1 MIPYQKNWNTL
12 FQVEKEKLQCIL
24 RSEIEEIH
32 HIGSTSINGMHAKPI
47 IDILVVVKHI
57 EKMDDYNE
65 PLFEIG
71 YEAQGENGLSGRRF
85 FIKGGDERTHHVHMY
100 QFENK
105 EIARHLVFRD
115 YMRTFKEE
123 GQFYSQLK
131 QNLAMSHPTNME
143 EYIKGKHGYIQKIE
157 KKAIAWFEE
166 GNNERHI

>member
-1 MIPYQKNWNTL
+1 MFNKERGRVIEKGRRDSLSKNWNTL

-100 QFENK
+100 QFEIK
-105 EIARHLVFRD
+105 RSPGIWFFEIICGHLKRKDSSIV
-115 YMRTFKEE
+115 
-123 GQFYSQLK
+123 
-131 QNLAMSHPTNME
+131 N
-143 EYIKGKHGYIQKIE
+143 
-157 KKAIAWFEE
+157 
-166 GNNERHI
+166 